1 MGDKSAYVWAVT
13 YYNDKGE
20 IVLCHQDTLT
30 ANKYA

>member
-1 MGDKSAYVWAVT
+1 MGDKLPYVWAVT
-13 YYNDKGE
+13 YCNDQRE